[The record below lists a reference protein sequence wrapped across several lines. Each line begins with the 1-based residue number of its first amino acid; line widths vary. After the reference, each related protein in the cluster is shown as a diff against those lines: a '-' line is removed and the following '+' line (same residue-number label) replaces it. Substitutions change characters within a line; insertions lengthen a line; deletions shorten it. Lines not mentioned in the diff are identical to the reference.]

1 MANVGV
7 RIVESDYFSVKF
19 IEFLTLVESHV
30 FAPLATIVV
39 PDSNQPFT
47 TLNLTGHGTTM
58 KTNKIQTT
66 KKYKLKRPR
75 EDKISQML
83 KQIARLDHSVSV
95 PTWGTLFRFEPT
107 SPLGQAQANV
117 AEIYGVP
124 FAYPST
130 NGTTTLNVMALL
142 CVVSPGDTVLVQRDS
157 HVSVLAPIIHAGLR
171 PVYVTPRFSE
181 KLGVTMGVTA
191 SELRQELDQHP
202 EIKVV
207 FLTYPNYFGIATDI
221 AALAEVTAQRGIPLI
236 VDSAHGSHWAFH
248 SSFPIRAEQVGAQ
261 IVTYSNH
268 KTCPTLGQ
276 GSLALF
282 NDEQLIPRLYEVVN
296 NLGFVSTSFS
306 SVILTSLFN
315 GIDLLNTEGDTLLGQ
330 RLEMANWARNQIN
343 EIDGLHT
350 FGLEEAE
357 PGFLGFDPLR
367 LTVDVSGIG
376 YTGYQIEDILIK
388 KHGYY
393 PEMGTLQNVLFL
405 ITTGIRWK
413 EIRQLVEFLRQ
424 IACNPRSQKRLPDM
438 TRPGLPCQI
447 LLPRDA
453 FYFRNRRTMQ
463 VDEAA
468 GYVSGETISAY
479 PPGSAVIVAG
489 EQITPEIVSYLKTV
503 HRVGGVLKG
512 ASDGNFRTIQ
522 ILEMQ

>member
-1 MANVGV
+1 
-7 RIVESDYFSVKF
+7 
-19 IEFLTLVESHV
+19 
-30 FAPLATIVV
+30 
-39 PDSNQPFT
+39 
-47 TLNLTGHGTTM
+47 M
-58 KTNKIQTT
+58 KTPKKTT
-66 KKYKLKRPR
+66 TRKHKLKRSR
-75 EDKISQML
+75 EDKISKML

-95 PTWGTLFRFEPT
+95 PTWGTLFRYEPK
-107 SPLGQAQANV
+107 SPLGKAQANV
-117 AEIYGVP
+117 ADIYGVP
-124 FAYPST
+124 FVYPST
-130 NGTTTLNVMALL
+130 NGTTILNVMALL
-142 CVVSPGDTVLVQRDS
+142 CASNPGDTVLVQRDS

-181 KLGVTMGVTA
+181 KLGVTMGVTV
-191 SELRQELDQHP
+191 SELGQELDQNP

-221 AALAEVTAQRGIPLI
+221 AALAEVTMQRGLPLI

-248 SSFPIRAEQVGAQ
+248 SSFPIRAEQAGAQ

-282 NDEQLIPRLYEVVN
+282 NDEKFIPRLYEVVN

-306 SVILTSLFN
+306 SIILTSLFN
-315 GIDLLNTEGDTLLGQ
+315 GIDLLNSEGETLLGE
-330 RLEMANWARNQIN
+330 RLEMAEWARNQIN
-343 EIDGLHT
+343 EINGLHS
-350 FGLEEAE
+350 FGLEEAQ

-367 LTVDVSGIG
+367 LTVDVSEIG

-405 ITTGIRWK
+405 ITAGIGWK
-413 EIRQLVEFLRQ
+413 EIRQLMEFLRE
-424 IACNPRSQKRLPDM
+424 IARNPRSKKRLPDM

-453 FYFRNRRTMQ
+453 FYFRNRRTMR
-463 VDEAA
+463 VEEAA
-468 GYVSGETISAY
+468 GCISGETISAY
-479 PPGSAVIVAG
+479 PPGSAIIVAG
-489 EQITPEIVSYLKTV
+489 EQITPEIVNYLKAV
-503 HRVGGVLKG
+503 QRFGGVLKG
-512 ASDGNFRTIQ
+512 ASDSSFRTIQ
-522 ILEMQ
+522 ILDMH